1 MTNTNNMR
9 NIKIITNNKPRQLIY
24 GYELTD
30 KQKQNFDYIEDFDSH
45 DFVKYKNNI
54 YDLSDF
60 MRIETIDSLKEWH
73 GYNSDSFYSG
83 TLVKYIDSDTVIMGR
98 YYS

>member
-1 MTNTNNMR
+1 M
-9 NIKIITNNKPRQLIY
+9 TNNKPRQLIY

-30 KQKQNFDYIEDFDSH
+30 KQKQDFDYIEDIDSH

-54 YDLSDF
+54 YDLSEF
-60 MRIETIDSLKEWH
+60 IRVENNDSLKDWH
-73 GYNSDSFYSG
+73 GYSSDSYFSG
-83 TLVKYIDSDTVIMGR
+83 TLVKYIDDDSVIMGW

>member
-1 MTNTNNMR
+1 MG
-9 NIKIITNNKPRQLIY
+9 NINIITNNKPRQLIY

-30 KQKQNFDYIEDFDSH
+30 KQKQDFDYIDDIDSH

-54 YDLSDF
+54 YDLSEF
-60 MRIETIDSLKEWH
+60 MRVENNDSLKDWH
-73 GYNSDSFYSG
+73 GYSSDSFFSG
-83 TLVKYIDSDTVIMGR
+83 TLVKYLDSDTVIMGW

>member
-1 MTNTNNMR
+1 MN

-30 KQKQNFDYIEDFDSH
+30 KQKQDFDYIEDIDSH

-54 YDLSDF
+54 YDLSGF
-60 MRIETIDSLKEWH
+60 MRIESIDSLKDWH
-73 GYNSDSFYSG
+73 GYISDSYFSG
-83 TLVKYIDSDTVIMGR
+83 TLVKYIDDDSVIMGW
-98 YYS
+98 YYQ

>member
-1 MTNTNNMR
+1 MT
-9 NIKIITNNKPRQLIY
+9 NIKIITNNKPRQLLY

-30 KQKQNFDYIEDFDSH
+30 KQKQDFEYIEDIDSH

-54 YDLSDF
+54 YDLSEF
-60 MRIETIDSLKEWH
+60 MRVENNDSLKGWE
-73 GYNSDSFYSG
+73 GYSSDSYFSG
-83 TLVKYIDSDTVIMGR
+83 TLVKYIDDDSVIMGW

>member
-1 MTNTNNMR
+1 MI

-30 KQKQNFDYIEDFDSH
+30 KQKQDFDYITDIDSH

-54 YDLSDF
+54 YDLSEF
-60 MRIETIDSLKEWH
+60 MSIESIDSLKGWH
-73 GYNSDSFYSG
+73 GYSSDSYFSG
-83 TLVKYIDSDTVIMGR
+83 TLVKYIDNDTVIMGW
-98 YYS
+98 YYQ

>member
-1 MTNTNNMR
+1 MN

-30 KQKQNFDYIEDFDSH
+30 KQKQDFDYIEDIDSH

-54 YDLSDF
+54 YDLSEF
-60 MRIETIDSLKEWH
+60 MRVETIDSLKDWH
-73 GYNSDSFYSG
+73 GYSSDSYFSG

>member
-1 MTNTNNMR
+1 MS
-9 NIKIITNNKPRQLIY
+9 NIKIMTNNKPRQLIY

-30 KQKQNFDYIEDFDSH
+30 KQKQDFDYIEDIDSH

-54 YDLSDF
+54 YDLSEF
-60 MRIETIDSLKEWH
+60 MRVENNSSLNDWH
-73 GYNSDSFYSG
+73 GYSSDSFFSG
-83 TLVKYIDSDTVIMGR
+83 TLIKYIDSDTVIMGW

>member
-1 MTNTNNMR
+1 MN

-30 KQKQNFDYIEDFDSH
+30 KQKQDFDYIDDIDCH

-54 YDLSDF
+54 YDLSEF
-60 MRIETIDSLKEWH
+60 MRIENNDNLKDWH
-73 GYNSDSFYSG
+73 GYSSDSYFSG
-83 TLVKYIDSDTVIMGR
+83 TLVKYIDEDTVIMGW

>member
-1 MTNTNNMR
+1 MT
-9 NIKIITNNKPRQLIY
+9 NIKIMTNNKPRQLVY

-30 KQKQNFDYIEDFDSH
+30 KQKQDFDYIEDIDSH

-54 YDLSDF
+54 YDLSEF
-60 MRIETIDSLKEWH
+60 MRIENNDSLKGWE
-73 GYNSDSFYSG
+73 GYSSDSYFSG
-83 TLVKYIDSDTVIMGR
+83 TLVKYIDSDSVIMGW

>member
-1 MTNTNNMR
+1 MTNT
-9 NIKIITNNKPRQLIY
+9 KIITNNKPRQLVY

-30 KQKQNFDYIEDFDSH
+30 KQKQDFDYIEDIDSH

-54 YDLSDF
+54 YDLSGF
-60 MRIETIDSLKEWH
+60 MRIESIDSLKDWH
-73 GYNSDSFYSG
+73 GYSSDSYFSG
-83 TLVKYIDSDTVIMGR
+83 TLVKYIDDDSVIMGW

>member
-1 MTNTNNMR
+1 MN

-30 KQKQNFDYIEDFDSH
+30 KQKQDFDYIDDIDSH

-54 YDLSDF
+54 YDLSGF
-60 MRIETIDSLKEWH
+60 MRIESIDSLKDWH
-73 GYNSDSFYSG
+73 GYVSDSYFSG
-83 TLVKYIDSDTVIMGR
+83 TLVKYTDDDSVIMGW
-98 YYS
+98 YYQ

>member
-1 MTNTNNMR
+1 MN
-9 NIKIITNNKPRQLIY
+9 NIKIMTNNKPRQLVY

-30 KQKQNFDYIEDFDSH
+30 KQKQDFDYIEDIDSH

-54 YDLSDF
+54 YDLSEF
-60 MRIETIDSLKEWH
+60 MRVENNDSLKDWH
-73 GYNSDSFYSG
+73 GYSSDSFFSG
-83 TLVKYIDSDTVIMGR
+83 TLVKYIDDDSVIMGW

>member
-1 MTNTNNMR
+1 MT

-30 KQKQNFDYIEDFDSH
+30 KQKQDFDYIEDIDSH

-54 YDLSDF
+54 YDLSEF
-60 MRIETIDSLKEWH
+60 MRIETIDSFKDWH
-73 GYNSDSFYSG
+73 GYSSDSYFSG
-83 TLVKYIDSDTVIMGR
+83 TLVKYIDSDTVIMGW

>member
-1 MTNTNNMR
+1 MN

-30 KQKQNFDYIEDFDSH
+30 KQKQDFDYIEDIDSRE
-45 DFVKYKNNI
+45 FVKYKNNI
-54 YDLSDF
+54 YVLSDF
-60 MRIETIDSLKEWH
+60 MRIKNNDSLKDWH
-73 GYNSDSFYSG
+73 GYNSDSFFSG
-83 TLVKYIDSDTVIMGR
+83 TLVKYIDSDTVIMGW

>member
-1 MTNTNNMR
+1 MN

-30 KQKQNFDYIEDFDSH
+30 KQKQDFDYIEDFDSH

-54 YDLSDF
+54 YDLSEF
-60 MRIETIDSLKEWH
+60 MRIETIDSLKDWH
-73 GYNSDSFYSG
+73 GYNSDSSFSG
-83 TLVKYIDSDTVIMGR
+83 TLVKYIDSDTVIMGW